1 MMQNNLISA
10 TIADADK
17 LAVAQSLTD
26 IKTKLANVLIIS
38 LTPDERKSTLKM
50 GDKTMAFVQK
60 ALDYA
65 NQNPSLVPA
74 FLDVAEAN
82 KDYSLTHDL
91 YAILQQMYALT
102 TSMEDAL
109 MVAGSEAYDAALIF
123 YNAVKGA
130 VRSNVPGSQSIVDD
144 LSAQFP
150 ARGSKTAP
158 VAQPTA

>member
-1 MMQNNLISA
+1 MSQDNLISA

-17 LAVAQSLTD
+17 AAIAQSLAD

-50 GDKTMAFVQK
+50 GDKTIAFVQK

-65 NQNPSLVPA
+65 NQNPAMVPA
-74 FLDVAEAN
+74 FLDLNEAN
-82 KDYSLTHDL
+82 KDYALTHDL
-91 YAILQQMYALT
+91 YTILQQVYALT
-102 TSMEDAL
+102 TAMEDAM
-109 MVAGSEAYDAALIF
+109 MVASGEAYSAALIF

-130 VRSNVPGSQSIVDD
+130 VRSNVPGSQAIVDD

-150 ARGSKTAP
+150 GKGNKPAP
-158 VAQPTA
+158 VAQAKV